1 MWTKSSLNFTFWKF
15 LEHSALTKILFNL
28 SWKYSSMFYPFKNKD
43 FSWNWIT
50 YTYLFFS
57 LQGDLPAVK
66 SILTALDSGSVQNLI
81 NFAPGGA
88 NTLLFKACENGHRDV
103 VNFLL
108 DKGKYRTVWKLQDF
122 SVTQILR
129 EIMSICNVKI
139 CHFNTFRDSVSWFV
153 WIFALFEGLN

>member
-1 MWTKSSLNFTFWKF
+1 M
-15 LEHSALTKILFNL
+15 
-28 SWKYSSMFYPFKNKD
+28 
-43 FSWNWIT
+43 
-50 YTYLFFS
+50 
-57 LQGDLPAVK
+57 K

-129 EIMSICNVKI
+129 EINIGQYRSAKSAIL
-139 CHFNTFRDSVSWFV
+139 TD
-153 WIFALFEGLN
+153 FETLNLDLYEFLPFLKA

>member
-1 MWTKSSLNFTFWKF
+1 M
-15 LEHSALTKILFNL
+15 
-28 SWKYSSMFYPFKNKD
+28 
-43 FSWNWIT
+43 
-50 YTYLFFS
+50 
-57 LQGDLPAVK
+57 K

-129 EIMSICNVKI
+129 EINIGQYRSAKSAILTDFETLNHDLYEFLPFLKAEIYQTSIRNS
-139 CHFNTFRDSVSWFV
+139 T
-153 WIFALFEGLN
+153 

>member
-1 MWTKSSLNFTFWKF
+1 MQDTFTKIFFQSFVKIQLNVLSFYKEIF
-15 LEHSALTKILFNL
+15 LEIEPL
-28 SWKYSSMFYPFKNKD
+28 
-43 FSWNWIT
+43 
-50 YTYLFFS
+50 YLRIYFS

-108 DKGKYRTVWKLQDF
+108 DKGNCYL
-122 SVTQILR
+122 
-129 EIMSICNVKI
+129 
-139 CHFNTFRDSVSWFV
+139 
-153 WIFALFEGLN
+153 

>member
-1 MWTKSSLNFTFWKF
+1 MKIQLNVLSFKEQGSFMK
-15 LEHSALTKILFNL
+15 LNHSVPIC
-28 SWKYSSMFYPFKNKD
+28 
-43 FSWNWIT
+43 
-50 YTYLFFS
+50 FS

-108 DKGKYRTVWKLQDF
+108 DKGNF
-122 SVTQILR
+122 I
-129 EIMSICNVKI
+129 I
-139 CHFNTFRDSVSWFV
+139 
-153 WIFALFEGLN
+153 